1 MILHLLKIC
10 WSRKRANA
18 LIVVEILISFVV
30 VFALAAAGL
39 ILFQNYRDPLGYDSR
54 DVWSIDIGREIDR
67 DAPESVEPFEQHSWQ
82 LLDELRAIDGVVSAA
97 AVSTAPYDSSISTRT
112 WEFDERIISAEV
124 MWASDDLPAVLGMTL
139 VAGTWFGREHD
150 AQAWQPAVINAEL
163 ARQLFDGRSPLDRVM
178 RDRAGLEEPEL
189 RVIGVVDDF
198 RRGGEFAPRGEPFMF
213 ERLAPAVAQIERL
226 SLIQVKVRPGSTAEL
241 EQTMLARL
249 QAIAP
254 EWTFRIGALEED
266 RRRYLMERITM
277 VIVGGLIAGFLL
289 LMVVLGLTGVLWQNV
304 SRRTR
309 EIGLRRAVGATRG
322 EVWRQIV
329 NEVLLTAGLA
339 LALGTALVV
348 QIVWLSPFD
357 FLSGSTML
365 AALAVALTFMLAL
378 AAACG
383 LYPGWTAT
391 RVPPAAALHH
401 D

>member
-39 ILFQNYRDPLGYDSR
+39 ILFQNYSDPLGYDSR
-54 DVWSIDIGREIDR
+54 NVWSIAIGRGADR
-67 DAPESVEPFEQHSWQ
+67 DAPESAEPVAQRSWQ
-82 LLDELRAIDGVVSAA
+82 LLDELRAIEGVVSVAA
-97 AVSTAPYDSSISTRT
+97 ASSAPYDSSISMRG
-112 WEFDERIISAEV
+112 WQFDERIINAEM

-150 AQAWQPAVINAEL
+150 GQAWEPAVINAEL
-163 ARQLFDGRSPLDRVM
+163 ARQLFDDRSPLNREM
-178 RDRAGLEEPEL
+178 RDPVSAEEPEL

-198 RRGGEFAPRGEPFMF
+198 RRGGEFAPRGEPFFF
-213 ERLAPAVAQIERL
+213 ERLAPSIAQPLR
-226 SLIQVKVRPGSTAEL
+226 LIQVKVRPGSTAEL

-254 EWTFRIGALEED
+254 EWTFRIGALEEH
-266 RRRYLMERITM
+266 RRTYLMERITM
-277 VIVGGLIAGFLL
+277 LIVGGLIAGFLL

-329 NEVLLTAGLA
+329 NEVLVTAGLA
-339 LALGTALVV
+339 LVLGTALVV

-365 AALAVALTFMLAL
+365 VALAVALTFMLAL